1 MDLDRIWTH
10 VDALLAPKQTQKT
23 VQQFVCTSCNGTKVY
38 GADNLPVCS
47 SCGLVDKY
55 YIDESAEWTSGI
67 SDDGVVSDPA
77 RCGNPNA
84 NPELFSNDWG
94 KGTII
99 ATKNS
104 SYKNKRMSKIN
115 FHMSMNHRDRALFH
129 AYKDIE
135 QAGQVLPQNILQ
147 NAKILYKKF
156 NDQKL
161 TRGNVRLG
169 IKGNCLLYA
178 CRIAQIPRTTK
189 EIADMFNIQPKDIS
203 RTAQIFKDTIMG
215 ETEKNYVTKP
225 INVLQRLLNSFDVS
239 REERFGCVKMC
250 NNLEQC
256 PELMSKTPNTIATA
270 VIYNILSHR
279 ISKAE
284 VCETCEV
291 SIPTVNKIEAIIKRY
306 LEV

>member
-1 MDLDRIWTH
+1 MDIDSIWTQ
-10 VDALLAPKQTQKT
+10 VDALLNPKQTENS
-23 VQQFVCTSCNGTKVY
+23 VQQFVCVSCNGTKVY
-38 GADNLPVCS
+38 GSDNLPVCS

-55 YIDESAEWTSGI
+55 YIDESAEWTSGV
-67 SDDGVVSDPA
+67 SDQGVVSDPA

-84 NPELFSNDWG
+84 NPELFSNEWG

-99 ATKNS
+99 ATKNT

-115 FHMSMNHRDRALFH
+115 FHMSMNHKDRALFH

-135 QAGQVLPQNILQ
+135 EAGQVLPQSVLQ

-156 NDQKL
+156 NDEKL

-178 CRIAQIPRTTK
+178 CRMAKNPRTTK

-203 RTAQIFKDTIMG
+203 RTSQIFKDTIMG

-225 INVLQRLLNSFDVS
+225 INVLQRLLNSFDIS
-239 REERFGCVKMC
+239 REERSACVKLC
-250 NNLEQC
+250 NKLEKC
-256 PELMSKTPNTIATA
+256 PDLMSKTPNTIATA
-270 VIYNILSHR
+270 VIYINLANR
-279 ISKAE
+279 ISKSE